1 MTDAHGERRTGT
13 GSRLY
18 LVERRKGKLW
28 MYGSVVLCIAL
39 LAYFFAA
46 LVR

>member
-1 MTDAHGERRTGT
+1 MIEAHEERRTGT
-13 GSRLY
+13 GLRMY

-39 LAYFFAA
+39 LVYFAAA